1 MKTLLQLLIA
11 GLCALGTAVILF
23 LLATSEL
30 NYRDITF
37 AKYFG
42 MLGVLAAIAFVILT
56 NNDDNEETNPG
67 KEKLKK

>member
-1 MKTLLQLLIA
+1 MKTLIQLLIA
-11 GLCALGTAVILF
+11 GLCAVGTVVIVF

-42 MLGVLAAIAFVILT
+42 MLGVLAAISFVILT

-67 KEKLKK
+67 KGKMKK

>member
-1 MKTLLQLLIA
+1 MKLLIQLLVA
-11 GLCALGTAVILF
+11 GLCALGTAVIIF

-30 NYRDITF
+30 TYKDLTF

-42 MLGVLAAIAFVILT
+42 MLGVLAAISFVILT

>member
-1 MKTLLQLLIA
+1 MKALFQLLIA
-11 GLCALGTAVILF
+11 AFCALGTGVIIF
-23 LLATSEL
+23 LMATSEL
-30 NYRDITF
+30 SYKDLTF

>member
-1 MKTLLQLLIA
+1 MKTLVQLLIA
-11 GLCALGTAVILF
+11 GLCALGTAVIIF

-30 NYRDITF
+30 TYKDLTF

-42 MLGVLAAIAFVILT
+42 MLGVLAAISFVILT

>member
-1 MKTLLQLLIA
+1 MKTLIQLLVA

-23 LLATSEL
+23 LLVTSEL
-30 NYRDITF
+30 SYRDITF

-42 MLGVLAAIAFVILT
+42 MLGVLAAVAFVILT
-56 NNDDNEETNPG
+56 NNDDNEETNPA

>member
-1 MKTLLQLLIA
+1 MKTLIQFLIA
-11 GLCALGTAVILF
+11 GLCALGTAVIVF
-23 LLATSEL
+23 FLATSEL
-30 NYRDITF
+30 SYRDITF

-42 MLGVLAAIAFVILT
+42 MLGVLAAISFVILT

>member
-1 MKTLLQLLIA
+1 MKTLFQFLVA
-11 GLCALGTAVILF
+11 GLCALGTAIIVF
-23 LLATSEL
+23 FLATSEL
-30 NYRDITF
+30 SYRDITF

-42 MLGVLAAIAFVILT
+42 MLGVLAAISFVILT

>member
-1 MKTLLQLLIA
+1 MKLLIQLLIA
-11 GLCALGTAVILF
+11 GLCAVGTVVILF

-30 NYRDITF
+30 SYRDITF

-42 MLGVLAAIAFVILT
+42 MLGILAAVAFVILT

-67 KEKLKK
+67 KEKLKR

>member
-1 MKTLLQLLIA
+1 MKALFQLLIA
-11 GLCALGTAVILF
+11 SFCALGTGVIIF
-23 LLATSEL
+23 FMVTSEL
-30 NYRDITF
+30 NYKDLTF